1 MPAPEHEE
9 VAGLL
14 LEKAK
19 EDLSAAEALIAAGDQ
34 ADYVVGFHLQQSV
47 EKALKAILAAQA
59 VEIPRTHDL
68 AYLTEQISELGIE
81 TPQALAS
88 CDWLTPWGVLF
99 RYDTEPDD
107 LDRAAG
113 VEAALAAIAL
123 ASESI
128 SA

>member
-1 MPAPEHEE
+1 MPGAEHEE
-9 VAGLL
+9 VATLL
-14 LEKAK
+14 LEKAR

-68 AYLTEQISELGIE
+68 AYLVEQISDLGIE
-81 TPQALAS
+81 TPEPLAS

-99 RYDTEPDD
+99 RYDAEPDEPSRVPRR
-107 LDRAAG
+107 LGYVSRPVGYRAIFAG
-113 VEAALAAIAL
+113 
-123 ASESI
+123 
-128 SA
+128 